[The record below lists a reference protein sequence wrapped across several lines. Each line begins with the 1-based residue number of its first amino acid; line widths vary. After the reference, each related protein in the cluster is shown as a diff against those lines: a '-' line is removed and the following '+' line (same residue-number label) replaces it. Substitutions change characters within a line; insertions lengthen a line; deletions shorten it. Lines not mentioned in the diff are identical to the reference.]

1 MFNARK
7 CLLASCTQVDV
18 SSNNLGPEGKAAI
31 GNALLRNLDSNLG
44 FMKCDEWQLHEDMTT
59 LNVANNQLR
68 AEDAVLLAGVLA
80 HNKIVTQ
87 VAVSSNNLGVE
98 GGKALA
104 DCLKS
109 NTSITQV
116 RFVYKCARK
125 QQKAHSSDYFCHLSC
140 LQLSFCTLYTG
151 RSIKLWNGH
160 CWSQGLW

>member
-1 MFNARK
+1 MN
-7 CLLASCTQVDV
+7 
-18 SSNNLGPEGKAAI
+18 
-31 GNALLRNLDSNLG
+31 
-44 FMKCDEWQLHEDMTT
+44 CDEWQLQGDVTT
-59 LNVANNQLR
+59 LNVANKQLT

-87 VAVSSNNLGVE
+87 VDASFNNLGVE
-98 GGKALA
+98 GGKAMA

-125 QQKAHSSDYFCHLSC
+125 QQKAHNSDFFCRLSC

-151 RSIKLWNGH
+151 RRQI
-160 CWSQGLW
+160 Q

>member
-1 MFNARK
+1 MN
-7 CLLASCTQVDV
+7 
-18 SSNNLGPEGKAAI
+18 
-31 GNALLRNLDSNLG
+31 
-44 FMKCDEWQLHEDMTT
+44 CDEWQLQEDVTT
-59 LNVANNQLR
+59 LNVANTRLT

-87 VAVSSNNLGVE
+87 VVVSSNNLGVE

-125 QQKAHSSDYFCHLSC
+125 QQKTHSSDDLRHPSF
-140 LQLSFCTLYTG
+140 LQLSVCTVYTG
-151 RSIKLWNGH
+151 RSFWLCLW
-160 CWSQGLW
+160 C